1 MSEPRPSPR
10 VTVSVFGLTDMG
22 KVRTNNEDAF
32 LISNLAD
39 AGPGGGPA
47 GTAAPTEPGTFEAG
61 EHAVLLAVSDGM
73 GGADAGEV
81 ASALV
86 IESLRRAMVEAD
98 GKLDWDEATKQAVE
112 RANHEVWSAARA
124 PGRKGMGATVT
135 AVCVQGDHAHI
146 AEVGDSRAYLLRN
159 GRIRQ
164 MTRDQ
169 SFVQY
174 LVDAGALKPEE
185 AANYPM
191 KNVVLQAMGQKPDVQ
206 VALGRLELRRAD
218 KLLLCSD
225 GLSGKMKS
233 EEMLAEVQQATS
245 LEAACRALV
254 DLANERGGEDN
265 ITVILARVDGEGL
278 SIPRDQETLT
288 QTFQVL
294 AEYKAAG
301 TALADEDQEDEG
313 ERPVPPK
320 RPASAP
326 AKRPAA
332 AAPPAKRAAGV
343 DLKLIVVAVVFG
355 IAVGGLVLWLQR
367 L

>member
-1 MSEPRPSPR
+1 MADAMSEPRQSPR

-32 LISNLAD
+32 LVSNLAD
-39 AGPGGGPA
+39 AGQTEG
-47 GTAAPTEPGTFEAG
+47 GTAPGDVRTFEAG

-86 IESLRRAMVEAD
+86 VESLRRAMSEAE
-98 GKLDWDEATKQAVE
+98 GKLDWNEATKQAVE
-112 RANHEVWSAARA
+112 RANREVWSAARA

-135 AVCVQGDHAHI
+135 AVCLQGDHAHI

-159 GRIRQ
+159 ARIRQ
-164 MTRDQ
+164 VTRDQ

-191 KNVVLQAMGQKPDVQ
+191 KNVVLQAMGQNPDVQ
-206 VALGRLELRRAD
+206 VALGRLELRRGD

-225 GLSGKMKS
+225 GLSGKLQS
-233 EEMLAEVQQATS
+233 EEMLAQVQQAPS
-245 LEAACRALV
+245 LEAACHALV

-265 ITVILARVDGEGL
+265 ITVVLARVDGEGL
-278 SIPRDQETLT
+278 SLPRDQETLT

-301 TALADEDQEDEG
+301 ASLGTADDEPDDE
-313 ERPVPPK
+313 
-320 RPASAP
+320 PAPTPAPMRAP
-326 AKRPAA
+326 APSPPVK
-332 AAPPAKRAAGV
+332 AAPARGV
-343 DLKLIVVAVVFG
+343 DLQLVAAAVV
-355 IAVGGLVLWLQR
+355 VGVIVGALVLLLQR

>member
-1 MSEPRPSPR
+1 MSDPEPSPR

-39 AGPGGGPA
+39 AA
-47 GTAAPTEPGTFEAG
+47 GAAAPTEPVTFEAA
-61 EHAVLLAVSDGM
+61 EHAALLAVSDGM

-86 IESLRRAMVEAD
+86 IESLRRAMIEAD
-98 GKLDWDEATKQAVE
+98 GKLDWDEATKHAVE

-124 PGRKGMGATVT
+124 PGRRGMGATVT

-206 VALGRLELRRAD
+206 VALGRLELRRGD

-225 GLSGKMKS
+225 GLSGKLKS
-233 EEMLAEVQQATS
+233 EEMLAEVQQTSS

-254 DLANERGGEDN
+254 NLANERGGEDN

-288 QTFQVL
+288 QTFQVI

-301 TALADEDQEDEG
+301 TALADEDRRDEEEDE
-313 ERPVPPK
+313 RLAHPKLPVP
-320 RPASAP
+320 AG
-326 AKRPAA
+326 
-332 AAPPAKRAAGV
+332 PPVKRAARV
-343 DLKLIVVAVVFG
+343 DVKLIVIAVVFG